1 MYKQVGYMLYLHFC
15 VLASQN
21 VCFVFSLEF
30 IILLLQLLVKVSI
43 YVCVCV
49 FVLCICAIMCLNCLS
64 FNCIPLGD
72 FSDSLSSVGHYFAPL
87 RSISVVSNPRL
98 RLFQAFGSKRKCE
111 CSHSLKYHRNQT
123 RFKENF
129 FKQITKTL

>member
-1 MYKQVGYMLYLHFC
+1 MYKQVGYMLYLHTC
-15 VLASQN
+15 ALASQK
-21 VCFVFSLEF
+21 VCFVFSPVF

-64 FNCIPLGD
+64 FNCISLGD
-72 FSDSLSSVGHYFAPL
+72 FSDSLSSVGHYFAHL

-111 CSHSLKYHRNQT
+111 CSHS
-123 RFKENF
+123 FKISQKPNSLSRAGA
-129 FKQITKTL
+129 I